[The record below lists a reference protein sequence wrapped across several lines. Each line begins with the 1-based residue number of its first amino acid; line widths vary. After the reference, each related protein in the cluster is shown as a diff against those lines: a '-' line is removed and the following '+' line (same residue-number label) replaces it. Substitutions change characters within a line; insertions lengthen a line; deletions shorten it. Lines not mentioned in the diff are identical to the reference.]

1 MLLLLEKWGPMLW
14 IKSCGRVNVE
24 RGLMSSGEFLF
35 AGKMLFLKLGSQKTL
50 LFVVKRKPDNKGLIF
65 ESFFSAPPPSSSH
78 QKMRKT

>member
-35 AGKMLFLKLGSQKTL
+35 AGKMLFFEARKQK
-50 LFVVKRKPDNKGLIF
+50 D
-65 ESFFSAPPPSSSH
+65 SAICR
-78 QKMRKT
+78 QKKT